1 MSVLIFIWAVFVSL
15 SMWQYHEKIQHIY
28 HFDGADTKILS
39 RQIIAYLI
47 FFLTLPLAI
56 GSIIGL
62 NNSSIFNSL
71 IWVVLTCISLVYIG
85 ISSIMDKVS
94 VFRLRLFDP
103 PKGNLAVLFGTLSI
117 ILAVIF
123 SLTYGRQFFEI
134 FK

>member
-1 MSVLIFIWAVFVSL
+1 MIMLFFIWVLFVSL
-15 SMWQYHEKIQHIY
+15 SMWQYYMKIQHTY
-28 HFDGADTKILS
+28 NFEEADIQILS
-39 RQIIAYLI
+39 RQNIAYLI

-85 ISSIMDKVS
+85 ISSIKHKVS
-94 VFRLRLFDP
+94 VLRLRHFDP
-103 PKGNLAVLFGTLSI
+103 PKGNLAVIFGTLSI
-117 ILAVIF
+117 MLAIIF
-123 SLTYGRQFFEI
+123 SLTYGMQFFEI

>member
-1 MSVLIFIWAVFVSL
+1 MSVLIFIWTIFVSL
-15 SMWQYHEKIQHIY
+15 SMWQYHEEIQHIY
-28 HFDGADTKILS
+28 HFDAADRKILS

-47 FFLTLPLAI
+47 FFLTFPLAI

-85 ISSIMDKVS
+85 ISSIMHKVS
-94 VFRLRLFDP
+94 VCRLRLFDP

-117 ILAVIF
+117 ILAIIF
-123 SLTYGRQFFEI
+123 SLTYGVQFFET